1 MTIGK
6 YNINVSKETM
16 WGAGL
21 LLAVGVVVF
30 VYNRNKKVA
39 LPAQEAAPVSTAANY
54 STAYRRAVELQIQ
67 ELAEKGITKINLADP
82 TSWPAYK

>member
-30 VYNRNKKVA
+30 VYNRNKKAA
-39 LPAQEAAPVSTAANY
+39 LPAQEAASISTAANY
-54 STAYRRAVELQIQ
+54 STAYRHAVELQMQ